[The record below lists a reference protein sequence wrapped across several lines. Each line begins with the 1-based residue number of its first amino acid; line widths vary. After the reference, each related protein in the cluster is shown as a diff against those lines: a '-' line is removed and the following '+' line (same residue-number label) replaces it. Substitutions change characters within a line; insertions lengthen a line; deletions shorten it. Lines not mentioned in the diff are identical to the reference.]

1 MIRITETQLRILE
14 ALNTYRFLNVS
25 QMIYLGI
32 ATNKYTISRNI
43 SEIQAG
49 KKPLVSYADFGTFP
63 TIGRLPRLYFLLK
76 HGAEWLAEAYQV
88 DEKEINYPKGVKIF
102 SRDYF
107 HRVATI
113 DVHISGRKFTE
124 SIPDME
130 FDFFHSYFE
139 HTGANHS
146 KKANQVKRQALTKI
160 PIQNGYFIPDG
171 IFRIID
177 PEGKFWVFTVEVY
190 RGHTTKRTHEQLV
203 KHLYSLSEGSISR
216 VYQYERAVRILMVC
230 EEENAMK
237 SLMKRIAGDGRFA
250 QVEDFFLFATLETVQ
265 EKFDYGWVSF
275 RGKKM
280 NMFGK

>member
-1 MIRITETQLRILE
+1 MIRITETQLKILE

-43 SEIQAG
+43 SEIQSG
-49 KKPLVSYADFGTFP
+49 KKPLVAYADFGTFP
-63 TIGRLPRLYFLLK
+63 TIGRLPRLHFLLK

-88 DEKEINYPKGVKIF
+88 DEKEINYPKGVKVF

-113 DVHISGRKFTE
+113 DVHISARKFTE

-146 KKANQVKRQALTKI
+146 KNLNQPKRQALTKV
-160 PIQNGYFIPDG
+160 PVQNGYFIPDG
-171 IFRIID
+171 IFRVID
-177 PEGKFWVFTVEVY
+177 PNGEFWMFTVEVY
-190 RGHTTKRTHEQLV
+190 RGHTTKRTYEQLV
-203 KHLYSLSEGSISR
+203 KHLYSLAEGSISQ

-237 SLMKRIAGDGRFA
+237 ALMKRVASDGRFA
-250 QVEDFFLFATLETVQ
+250 QAEAFFLFATLETVQ
-265 EKFDYGWVSF
+265 TQFDYGWVTFS
-275 RGKKM
+275 GKKM
-280 NMFGK
+280 NMFAK